1 MTAIYAPSDT
11 QRLPLGDHT
20 ILRDII
26 REKISRSQ
34 VGRNGTIL
42 RHSSNMT
49 EQELNRA
56 IQYVTATTSYG
67 RETVAEILTTG
78 LSELSSLSG
87 QSPAAF
93 EREPLLE
100 YVCQWT
106 MKCTGH
112 PEPLVREVLGSAG
125 RWLDEVVEQ
134 LAKQDRK
141 RSNVLSDDD
150 EGAEPA

>member
-1 MTAIYAPSDT
+1 
-11 QRLPLGDHT
+11 
-20 ILRDII
+20 
-26 REKISRSQ
+26 
-34 VGRNGTIL
+34 
-42 RHSSNMT
+42 MT

-78 LSELSSLSG
+78 LGELSTLSG
-87 QSPAAF
+87 QSSTTF

-106 MKCTGH
+106 MKRTGY
-112 PEPLVREVLGSAG
+112 PEPLVREVLGFAG
-125 RWLDEVVEQ
+125 RWLDEVVEL

-141 RSNVLSDDD
+141 TSNVSSGDD